1 MALSHHKKPISRPYY
16 QNRLH
21 NEYDQIVPNAVWV
34 SDITY
39 VRASQ
44 ENKFV
49 CVIIDLFSRMVLSY
63 AVSDRI
69 DTMLTIETFS
79 KAFQWRGEPKSL
91 MFHSDQGVQY
101 PCHAFREFLKE
112 CSVTQLFAT
121 PGTPTENAV
130 CEAFFSR
137 LKYEALY
144 RQTYSSIEEIDEE
157 VGKYI
162 DYYNNR
168 RPHRRLNFKAPAEVE
183 AAYYENL
190 KA

>member
-1 MALSHHKKPISRPYY
+1 M
-16 QNRLH
+16 
-21 NEYDQIVPNAVWV
+21 
-34 SDITY
+34 
-39 VRASQ
+39 
-44 ENKFV
+44 
-49 CVIIDLFSRMVLSY
+49 LFFLISY

-101 PCHAFREFLKE
+101 TCHAFREFLKE
-112 CSVTQLFAT
+112 CSVTQSFAT

-137 LKYEALY
+137 MKYEALY
-144 RQTYSSIEEIDEE
+144 RQTYSSIKEIDEE
-157 VGKYI
+157 VKKYI

-168 RPHRRLNFKAPAEVE
+168 RPHRRLNFKSPDDVE
-183 AAYYENL
+183 AAYYESL
-190 KA
+190 KS